1 MAANYNNNTTTGSS
15 TGGVVDHVKTFL
27 TGANKADSTEVCTE
41 TAPAVVQEHVSRNE
55 TVEQVEAIDRE
66 RHIHHH
72 QHRVQPVVD
81 NKVLPTEHKYQVAAE
96 LTRESKHDMLP
107 EHREKLEQQRH
118 LYTDSKVVD
127 DVNRNMVAAPAVAA
141 EHVHHHVHET
151 IQPVINRETVQNTHV
166 HTTIPIHEKIHDA
179 PIVHEHTVL
188 PTVSL
193 KDFEAKVG
201 GVHQHKDGDHEH
213 AYYEGSPRVG
223 ADGKVSGAT
232 GLTGSH
238 HHGDGH
244 NHDGHHTST
253 GEKAG
258 IAAAVKK
265 AL

>member
-1 MAANYNNNTTTGSS
+1 MAANTNTNTSS

-27 TGANKADSTEVCTE
+27 SGSNKADSTEVCTE

-55 TVEQVEAIDRE
+55 TVEQIEAIDRE

-72 QHRVQPVVD
+72 QHRVQPIVD
-81 NKVLPTEHKYQVAAE
+81 QQTLPTQHQYNVVPEV
-96 LTRESKHDMLP
+96 TRESKHDMLP
-107 EHREKLEQQRH
+107 EHREKLEQQRT
-118 LYTDSKVVD
+118 LYRDTKEVGETQRSL
-127 DVNRNMVAAPAVAA
+127 ATAPAVAA

-166 HTTIPIHEKIHDA
+166 HTTVPIHEKIHDA

-193 KDFEAKVG
+193 AEFQAKVG
-201 GVHQHKDGDHEH
+201 GEHQHKDGDHTH

-223 ADGKVSGAT
+223 SEGRTAT
-232 GLTGSH
+232 GVTGDH
-238 HHGDGH
+238 HH
-244 NHDGHHTST
+244 NHHGA
-253 GEKAG
+253 EAAVAG
-258 IAAAVKK
+258 AAAKK